1 MDGLLLINKDSGL
14 TSQAVL
20 TKLKHILNEP
30 KIGHC
35 GTLDPIAKGVLVV
48 LLGQATKLSNF
59 LLEENKEYE
68 AEVTLGIKTD
78 TFDKTGN
85 VLEEK
90 EVNVTDS
97 DIDKVLQSFLGE
109 SMQTPPIYSAIK
121 IDGKKLYDYARSGKE
136 VEFSDRLITV
146 YSINRTS
153 NLTNN
158 KFTFRTK
165 VSKGTYIRSLIN
177 DVGIKLNTFATMS
190 RLTRTSSGNFSIK
203 DSYTLDDVK
212 NGNFKV
218 ISMLDAISIKKIE
231 LDQETYKKVSC
242 GGKISLKQFE
252 NVNDKQIAFTY
263 NNKLVAIYERYESYY
278 GALRVWN

>member
-1 MDGLLLINKDSGL
+1 MDGILLINKNSGL

-78 TFDKTGN
+78 TFDITGN

-97 DIDKVLQSFLGE
+97 DIDKVLQSVLGE

-231 LDQETYKKVSC
+231 LDQETYKKVNRDYVVS
-242 GGKISLKQFE
+242 IFITQ
-252 NVNDKQIAFTY
+252 
-263 NNKLVAIYERYESYY
+263 
-278 GALRVWN
+278 

>member
-1 MDGLLLINKDSGL
+1 MDGILLINKDSGL

-78 TFDKTGN
+78 TFDITGN

-136 VEFSDRLITV
+136 VEVSDRLITV

-158 KFTFRTK
+158 KFTFKTK

-177 DVGIKLNTFATMS
+177 DIGIKLNTFATMS
-190 RLTRTSSGNFSIK
+190 RLTRISSGNFSIK